1 MESTRQAKIRRA
13 FTLVEL
19 LVVIAIIGILVALLL
34 PAVQK
39 AREAARRTA
48 CQNNLKQIGL
58 AIANH
63 ESAMRFFP
71 PGQKWSGPRDSDAT
85 RDYAWSA
92 FLLPY
97 IEEGA
102 LYNSIDLDRS
112 YLESSN
118 LPAASQVVSI
128 YLCPSTANR
137 DKQRTGDVIL
147 DYEGNVGITLGC
159 MDYLGVAGPDKDK
172 IYPGAI
178 EPYGSQRG
186 VLIGTK
192 GLPDADTLLQPPRMK
207 HSSIS
212 DGLSKT
218 LVVTECTGRGV
229 EGDGDPNGAWVS
241 GKNISHIDKLP
252 NEKSPSRSWKDERIF
267 SEHPGGSHGLFC
279 DGSVRMLTV
288 DMEQH
293 VVWAIS
299 SRNGDET
306 PDTEQP

>member
-1 MESTRQAKIRRA
+1 MTSIFFAKRRRA

-19 LVVIAIIGILVALLL
+19 LVVIAIIGMLVAILL

-39 AREAARRTA
+39 ARESARKTA

-58 AIANH
+58 AIANY
-63 ESAMRFFP
+63 ESALRHFP
-71 PGQKWSGPRDSDAT
+71 PGQKWTGSRDDPAT

-92 FLLPY
+92 YLLPY
-97 IEEGA
+97 IEEGS
-102 LYNSIDLDRS
+102 LYNSMDLDRS
-112 YLESSN
+112 YLDPVN
-118 LPAASQVVSI
+118 LSAAAQVVSI

-137 DKQRTGDVIL
+137 DKQRSGDVIL
-147 DYEGNVGITLGC
+147 DYEDQVGVTLGC
-159 MDYLGVAGPDKDK
+159 TDYLGIAGPDKDK
-172 IYPGAI
+172 IYPGAT

-192 GLPDADTLLQPPRMK
+192 GLLDGDTMLQPPRMK
-207 HSSIS
+207 HASIS

-252 NEKSPSRSWKDERIF
+252 NEKSPKRSWKDERIF

-279 DGSVRMLTV
+279 DGSVRMLTS
-288 DMEQH
+288 DMDQP
-293 VVWAIS
+293 VVWAIC
-299 SRNGDET
+299 SRNGDEI
-306 PDTEQP
+306 PDTELP